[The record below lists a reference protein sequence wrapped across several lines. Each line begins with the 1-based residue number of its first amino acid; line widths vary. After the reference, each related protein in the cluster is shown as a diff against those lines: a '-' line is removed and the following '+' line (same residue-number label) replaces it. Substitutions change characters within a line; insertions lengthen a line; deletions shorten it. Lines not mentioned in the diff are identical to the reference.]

1 MNNLKNILNKYNI
14 HPKSYEIKGK
24 VLIIETNDKKYVL
37 KQNTNNYEIYKYLSS
52 RNFNNYPMNY
62 NLKAD
67 NYDLSIYIESFDIPF
82 ENKIFDLI
90 KILSILHNKTSFMEE
105 VNLDNIKREYEE
117 LKNNNH
123 DLLDYYTNLND
134 YFDNLIFLS
143 PAAYLLMRNISII
156 YFLLSYANH
165 EIDDWYQLMSKKKS
179 KKVSLIHNN
188 ISINHLLINEHK
200 YLISWDKSKIGDSIN
215 DLVSLYKKY
224 YFNIELNDLINI
236 YQEHNKL
243 DETELKLLIIY
254 LSIPNKIEFT
264 NDNLNDVKMIN
275 QEITYL
281 KKIYEYIK
289 NSQVKT

>member
-1 MNNLKNILNKYNI
+1 
-14 HPKSYEIKGK
+14 
-24 VLIIETNDKKYVL
+24 
-37 KQNTNNYEIYKYLSS
+37 
-52 RNFNNYPMNY
+52 
-62 NLKAD
+62 
-67 NYDLSIYIESFDIPF
+67 
-82 ENKIFDLI
+82 
-90 KILSILHNKTSFMEE
+90 
-105 VNLDNIKREYEE
+105 
-117 LKNNNH
+117 
-123 DLLDYYTNLND
+123 
-134 YFDNLIFLS
+134 
-143 PAAYLLMRNISII
+143 MRNISII

-289 NSQVKT
+289 NSQVKTWLFFFKIVLFIWFVSWKKGEKWVKLKFLL